1 MNFKLNVA
9 KLAALSL
16 VTAAVAAPPLPEGPR
31 GLQNGLQTQKT
42 CVEGDCD
49 NDRLPN
55 QVPVEQDSAPT
66 GDATPDTHVGAD
78 TSASPVHSV
87 PGSDIASAGAG
98 ATPDPEAAASVGA
111 GGVIGAPVTQGS
123 LPGAGGKKKGAPV
136 RGTETGAIRQN

>member
-16 VTAAVAAPPLPEGPR
+16 VTAAVAAPPFTEGPR
-31 GLQNGLQTQKT
+31 EQNGLQTQKT
-42 CVEGDCD
+42 CVEGLCD

-66 GDATPDTHVGAD
+66 GDATPDTHDGAD

-98 ATPDPEAAASVGA
+98 ATPEAAASVGA

-136 RGTETGAIRQN
+136 RGTETGAIQQN